1 MSSKKQTTTTGP
13 GTEAATNGQ
22 ADVLPTRPIDIDRR
36 PDGAAYHS
44 HVQRGLKT
52 SERIAAAL
60 VSDIVSEGM
69 QPGDRLPNEAA
80 MIARF
85 GLGRGSVREA
95 LRILEV
101 HGIINLRAGPGGGP
115 VVAAVHPA
123 DVARSFSMYLGQ
135 VGATLNE
142 LAATRRLIEP
152 IVARLA
158 AETQDPE
165 GLERLREAMA
175 REEMIEPGD
184 SRYIQA
190 ANDFHY
196 VIGSMTGNRV
206 LDLLATS
213 LKELYTTRVV
223 GGGLASETT
232 APSIR
237 IEHRV
242 IGEAILAGDGDRAES
257 LTRDHM
263 NLYLG
268 RVQAIPGV
276 ADTIITWS

>member
-1 MSSKKQTTTTGP
+1 
-13 GTEAATNGQ
+13 
-22 ADVLPTRPIDIDRR
+22 
-36 PDGAAYHS
+36 
-44 HVQRGLKT
+44 
-52 SERIAAAL
+52 
-60 VSDIVSEGM
+60 
-69 QPGDRLPNEAA
+69 
-80 MIARF
+80 
-85 GLGRGSVREA
+85 
-95 LRILEV
+95 
-101 HGIINLRAGPGGGP
+101 
-115 VVAAVHPA
+115 
-123 DVARSFSMYLGQ
+123 MYLGQ

-152 IVARLA
+152 TVARLA
-158 AETQDPE
+158 AETQDPV
-165 GLERLREAMA
+165 GLERLRKAMA

-213 LKELYTTRVV
+213 MKELYTTRVV

-242 IGEAILAGDGDRAES
+242 IGEAILAGDGDRAEA

-268 RVQAIPGV
+268 RVQAIPSV